1 MLPIIMIS
9 IIIYLMGNGSLVS
22 INVTT
27 TQSVALLNITLPV
40 EPIAPTLTVQ
50 SANGSSIPA
59 MLMGDNLIIPVFGNG
74 TFMVKY
80 VPSITQS
87 PSGYLL
93 MNISSPYIVS
103 IFVSNDVLITH
114 LPINLIINFTKVNNG
129 IVLQLAP
136 GNYSIG
142 FIPETPTTHVT
153 TQSTTST
160 TTNTTVT
167 TNNTTVGIGQTTPQ
181 TVKRA
186 APSMPQYVYYVIP
199 IVIAAAV
206 ALLIYAFVIRRR
218 GPEVNPVI
226 VEGLNPTDREVIKAL
241 IEMGG
246 EAYQADLQRKLNIP
260 KATLWR
266 AIKRLEATGY
276 VQVIKEGRVNKV
288 KLIRKPSDKKY

>member
-59 MLMGDNLIIPVFGNG
+59 MLMGNNLIIPVFGNG

-142 FIPETPTTHVT
+142 FIPETPTTHIT
-153 TQSTTST
+153 TQPTTST
-160 TTNTTVT
+160 TT
-167 TNNTTVGIGQTTPQ
+167 NTTVGIGQTTPQ

-186 APSMPQYVYYVIP
+186 ASSMPQYVYYVIP

-288 KLIRKPSDKKY
+288 RLIRKPSDKK

>member
-59 MLMGDNLIIPVFGNG
+59 MLMGNNLIIPVFGNG

-93 MNISSPYIVS
+93 MNISSPYVVS

-129 IVLQLAP
+129 IILQLAP

-153 TQSTTST
+153 IQPTTST
-160 TTNTTVT
+160 TT
-167 TNNTTVGIGQTTPQ
+167 NTTVGIGQTTPQ

-288 KLIRKPSDKKY
+288 RLIRRPSDKK

>member
-1 MLPIIMIS
+1 MIS

-59 MLMGDNLIIPVFGNG
+59 MLMGNNLIIPVFGNG

-129 IVLQLAP
+129 IILQLAP

-153 TQSTTST
+153 TQPTTST
-160 TTNTTVT
+160 TT
-167 TNNTTVGIGQTTPQ
+167 NTTVGIGQTTPQ

-288 KLIRKPSDKKY
+288 RLIRKPSDKK

>member
-50 SANGSSIPA
+50 SANGSLISA
-59 MLMGDNLIIPVFGNG
+59 MLMGNNLIIPVFGNG

-93 MNISSPYIVS
+93 MNISSPYVVS

-114 LPINLIINFTKVNNG
+114 LPINLIMNFTKVNNG

-153 TQSTTST
+153 TQPTTST
-160 TTNTTVT
+160 TTSTTVRTTT
-167 TNNTTVGIGQTTPQ
+167 TNNQTTPQ

-288 KLIRKPSDKKY
+288 RLIRKPSDKK

>member
-142 FIPETPTTHVT
+142 FIPETPTTYVT
-153 TQSTTST
+153 TQPTTST
-160 TTNTTVT
+160 TT
-167 TNNTTVGIGQTTPQ
+167 NTTVGIGQTTPQ
-181 TVKRA
+181 TVIH
-186 APSMPQYVYYVIP
+186 V
-199 IVIAAAV
+199 
-206 ALLIYAFVIRRR
+206 L
-218 GPEVNPVI
+218 GH
-226 VEGLNPTDREVIKAL
+226 
-241 IEMGG
+241 
-246 EAYQADLQRKLNIP
+246 
-260 KATLWR
+260 
-266 AIKRLEATGY
+266 
-276 VQVIKEGRVNKV
+276 
-288 KLIRKPSDKKY
+288 

>member
-59 MLMGDNLIIPVFGNG
+59 MLMGNNLIIPVFGNG

-129 IVLQLAP
+129 IILQLAP

-153 TQSTTST
+153 TQPTTST
-160 TTNTTVT
+160 TT
-167 TNNTTVGIGQTTPQ
+167 NTTVGIGQTTPQ

-288 KLIRKPSDKKY
+288 RLIRKPSDKK